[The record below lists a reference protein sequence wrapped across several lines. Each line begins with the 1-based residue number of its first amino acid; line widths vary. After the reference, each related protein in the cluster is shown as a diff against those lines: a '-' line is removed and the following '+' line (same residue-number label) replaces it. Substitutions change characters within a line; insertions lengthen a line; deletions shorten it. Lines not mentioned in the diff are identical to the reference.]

1 MQEVVDEAVLKL
13 DEAIKAL
20 VEKIVEPGVD
30 DDNSSDDEING
41 DGSIGDSDKGEE
53 DDKDQKPVIEDTKE
67 DPTINNNII
76 KEESTEKDK
85 GASKLPTT
93 GKESA
98 AIFIS
103 FAAIIMATAFLKK
116 IKKA

>member
-1 MQEVVDEAVLKL
+1 MANVFDYLKWRGDL
-13 DEAIKAL
+13 NL
-20 VEKIVEPGVD
+20 EKSSFNEI
-30 DDNSSDDEING
+30 DNLILSRFSYFPFD
-41 DGSIGDSDKGEE
+41 
-53 DDKDQKPVIEDTKE
+53 
-67 DPTINNNII
+67 NII

-85 GASKLPTT
+85 GTSKLPTT

-116 IKKA
+116 RKRA